1 MENIQHLLAGLNEKQ
16 IEAVQCTEGALL
28 VLAGAGTGKT
38 KVLTTRIANILW
50 QEKAQSDQ
58 IMAVTFT
65 NKAAKEMKDRLQ
77 KMLTAEA
84 LSSEKADDHSQ
95 EQISD
100 ANDAIAAAMDAY
112 NDADMYGSYTDVA
125 HENDATPQKII
136 SVEGMWMGTFHSLAA
151 RFLRYHAELAGLTP
165 QFTIIDTDDQLRLCK
180 ELIKSKGLDD
190 KKWPARTLVNTI
202 SRWKDNAWLAEDVP
216 QSEGYLFD
224 GHGVELYRKYQAQL
238 TNANACDFGD
248 LLLKALLL
256 FKQNPDLLERYQD
269 WFKYVLVDEY
279 QDTNSVQYQWIRIL
293 TMKHKNVCVV
303 GDDDQSIYAWRGAQV
318 GNILRFEK
326 DYPGCTVVK
335 LEQNYRST
343 SNILRAA
350 AGVIS
355 NNRERHDK
363 TLWSAGESGKPVEV
377 HPVWDGKE
385 EARTISRR
393 IQREFD
399 GGLKWQDLAILMR
412 TAAQTRPFEEQF
424 MKDGVPYTIVGG
436 LKFYERKEIRDAVA
450 YLRLVLSEADSMAF
464 ERVINVPRRGIG
476 AATIDAIK
484 QIALDRQL
492 SYMAA
497 ARVGFVE
504 GLLGRGAAKVK
515 MFIDLIEI
523 LRGKTPEVT
532 PERLMEMILDNSGY
546 MKMLEEDKNKEEAQ
560 GRKDNLKE
568 LLRALKDYD
577 DVTSFLEHVALVTDT
592 ESDDEDAVRMTTVH
606 AAKGLEFDTVFIP
619 GFEEGL
625 FPHQRSLNE
634 EGAKGLEEERRL
646 AYVAMT
652 RAERLLIIS
661 YASSRYMYGHFENV
675 IPSRF
680 LAEIPE
686 ECMKQVRVAGNSPS
700 TPWGG
705 SHYGRKNNG
714 WKQPAQLRKNKPL
727 FSEEEVSPDSGTF
740 AVGSRVFHQKFGYGH
755 IKTVEGKGASEKLT
769 INFEKA
775 GEKKI
780 LTAFANLESA

>member
-1 MENIQHLLAGLNEKQ
+1 MDNIKHLLTGLNEKQ
-16 IEAVQCTEGALL
+16 IQAVQHTEGPLL

-50 QEKAQSDQ
+50 QEKAQPDQ
-58 IMAVTFT
+58 VMAVTFT

-77 KMLTAEA
+77 RMLDGGAASPQNENAPTQQDV
-84 LSSEKADDHSQ
+84 SF
-95 EQISD
+95 

-112 NDADMYGSYTDVA
+112 DDGYYGSYDDVA
-125 HENDATPQKII
+125 HENAAEPEKFI

-180 ELIKSKGLDD
+180 ELIKSKNLDD

-202 SRWKDNAWLAEDVP
+202 SRWKDNAWLPDNVP

-224 GHGVELYRKYQAQL
+224 GHGAELYRRYQQQL
-238 TNANACDFGD
+238 ENANACDFGD

-256 FKQNPDLLERYQD
+256 FKNNPDLLERYQD

-293 TMKHKNVCVV
+293 TMKYKNICVV

-326 DYPGCTVVK
+326 DYPGCAVVK

-363 TLWSAGESGKPVEV
+363 TLWSAGEAGKPVEV
-377 HPVWDGKE
+377 HPLWDGKE

-393 IQREFD
+393 IQREQNNGKNWED
-399 GGLKWQDLAILMR
+399 MAILMR

-464 ERVINVPRRGIG
+464 ERVINTPRRGIG
-476 AATIDAIK
+476 AATIEAVK
-484 QIALDRQL
+484 QLAMDRQL

-497 ARVGFVE
+497 SRVGYVE

-515 MFIDLIEI
+515 GFIDLVEVMRNKIE
-523 LRGKTPEVT
+523 EVT
-532 PERLMEMILDNSGY
+532 PERLMEIILDQSGY
-546 MKMLEEDKNKEEAQ
+546 IDMLDADKNKEEAQ

-592 ESDDEDAVRMTTVH
+592 ETDDDEAVKMTTVH
-606 AAKGLEFDTVFIP
+606 AAKGLEFNTVFIP

-652 RAERLLIIS
+652 RAEEQLIIT

-680 LAEIPE
+680 LAEIPQ

-700 TPWGG
+700 SSPWG
-705 SHYGRKNNG
+705 SRYGQKNNG
-714 WKQPAQLRKNKPL
+714 WKQPAQLKKKEPL

-740 AVGSRVFHQKFGYGH
+740 AVGSRVFHQKFGYGK
-755 IKTVEGKGASEKLT
+755 IQNVEGKGSSEKLT
-769 INFEKA
+769 IAFDKA